1 MKKWQTDR
9 DTGIAGA
16 RFRRTVLSVGD
27 ISASEAQLV
36 RPGWEVGLGNT
47 TEQRCG
53 LLFTSSQR
61 CWVYFTVRLRKQ
73 FQLMS
78 VGDISGRKQYSRLC
92 VFFLGGWLSWAFSAL
107 ATNISRWTRRGGFP
121 PSLIEGAGGVELAT
135 FPWV

>member
-92 VFFLGGWLSWAFSAL
+92 GFFWGGGYPGHFLHSLPTLVDGPEGEVSLRASLKGLGEWS
-107 ATNISRWTRRGGFP
+107 
-121 PSLIEGAGGVELAT
+121 
-135 FPWV
+135 